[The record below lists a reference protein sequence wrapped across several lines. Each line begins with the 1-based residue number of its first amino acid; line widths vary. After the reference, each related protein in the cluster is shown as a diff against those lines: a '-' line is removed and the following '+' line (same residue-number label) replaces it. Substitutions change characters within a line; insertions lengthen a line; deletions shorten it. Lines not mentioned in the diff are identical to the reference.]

1 MSWSILKAFF
11 SNIFKDHYIER
22 KNEVKKIIQFSIR
35 NVLSEFLSC
44 CFKRV
49 KKPAHE
55 ILNEIIVVFLSNRLS
70 KFPCQPNLLTPGS
83 LFLLRTLTLA
93 SLVFDTLSVA

>member
-11 SNIFKDHYIER
+11 SDIFKDHYIER

-55 ILNEIIVVFLSNRLS
+55 ILNEIIFVSNPVS
-70 KFPCQPNLLTPGS
+70 KFPCQLSLPTPGS
-83 LFLLRTLTLA
+83 LSFPRIPTLA
-93 SLVFDTLSVA
+93 SLEETNNRSF